1 MTITL
6 EGFHGTDNALVDSIL
21 SNGLR
26 PSLGDKEWLGDGGY
40 FFVQGINLEPEN
52 KQNNGLLLVLG
63 IIEQKRTNTYHMLF
77 YVE

>member
-26 PSLGDKEWLGDGGY
+26 PSL
-40 FFVQGINLEPEN
+40 
-52 KQNNGLLLVLG
+52 LVLG